1 MISGRY
7 KVFYGNEYEAVTSY
21 SAIRDSVAGFMFFA
35 LIFTSVTFFISFIP
49 MIIAYVRK
57 HPKRQFIAIIS
68 FIVPPLGF
76 IIALIW
82 ALTDTDPE
90 NQWFSNLFSS
100 RKKEPDDTP
109 RPDPQLLKA
118 LFHLD
123 SLYRQGILTEEE
135 YKEKRA
141 EIIKRL

>member
-1 MISGRY
+1 M
-7 KVFYGNEYEAVTSY
+7 FYGNEYEAVTSY
-21 SAIRDSVAGFMFFA
+21 SAIRDPVAGFMFFA

-82 ALTDTDPE
+82 ALTDTDPKISGS
-90 NQWFSNLFSS
+90 QISFSS
-100 RKKEPDDTP
+100 RKKEPDDTEA
-109 RPDPQLLKA
+109 RPPALKA

-123 SLYRQGILTEEE
+123 SYTGRILTEEE
-135 YKEKRA
+135 YKESGRK
-141 EIIKRL
+141 